1 MEFREIKIEDRDWI
15 RELVEYS
22 DFKGSGYSFA
32 LMLLWQDSYQTMVGR
47 YKDFVIFRSVMED
60 GSYVYSM
67 PAGKGNMDEA
77 LSEIENDAEKNGYQL
92 CLYGVEDSAKC
103 WLKVNRPGEFTYEPL
118 RDVWDYVYNR
128 EDLATLKG
136 KKYSSKRNHI
146 NRFTETDDWE
156 YQQMSDLNM
165 KDCLEMADIW
175 YDDAVAKGNKSVID
189 EKKVLDKA
197 IKYFNKLELTG
208 GVLYKA
214 GKLVAFT
221 IGEALD
227 KETYHVLIE
236 KAYSD
241 VHGAYPM
248 INQQYVLHEMQNF
261 RYVNREEDTGLPGL
275 RKAKESYHPAF
286 MIEKCLARKK
296 Y

>member
-77 LSEIENDAEKNGYQL
+77 LSEIEKDAEKNGYQL

-118 RDVWDYVYNR
+118 RDAWDYVYNR

-197 IKYFNKLELTG
+197 INYFDELELTG

-236 KAYSD
+236 KAYPD

>member
-77 LSEIENDAEKNGYQL
+77 LSEIEKDAEKNGYQL

-197 IKYFNKLELTG
+197 IK
-208 GVLYKA
+208 
-214 GKLVAFT
+214 
-221 IGEALD
+221 
-227 KETYHVLIE
+227 
-236 KAYSD
+236 
-241 VHGAYPM
+241 
-248 INQQYVLHEMQNF
+248 
-261 RYVNREEDTGLPGL
+261 
-275 RKAKESYHPAF
+275 
-286 MIEKCLARKK
+286 
-296 Y
+296 

>member
-77 LSEIENDAEKNGYQL
+77 LSEIEKDAEKNGYQL

-118 RDVWDYVYNR
+118 RDAWDYVYNR

-197 IKYFNKLELTG
+197 IKYFNELELTG